1 MKQYR
6 SILSATFALLVLFS
20 GSSFVVGVH
29 LCGGDIQNVALFT
42 KAEGCVMEKKRTPP
56 CHKPASKPCCEDET
70 IIHEGDDFKA
80 SSADI
85 TISGAPSL
93 DMELPPVIVSE
104 IIPSS
109 PVSRIRFYD
118 YNPPSRS
125 GDLTVSL
132 QVFLI

>member
-1 MKQYR
+1 MTRYR
-6 SILSATFALLVLFS
+6 SILVLSFALLVLFS

-42 KAEGCVMEKKRTPP
+42 KAEGCEMEKKLPP
-56 CHKPASKPCCEDET
+56 CHKQLSKPCCEDET
-70 IIHEGDDFKA
+70 IIHEGEDFKV
-80 SSADI
+80 SSTDI
-85 TISGAPSL
+85 TISEASFL
-93 DMELPPVIVSE
+93 DIELPPVVVSE

-109 PVSRIRFYD
+109 PVSRIRFYNYD
-118 YNPPSRS
+118 PPLRA